1 VSCAGRRGGAGNGV
15 SGTGKLSGRLPSL
28 AAGLCPQKMGT
39 RRGLT
44 APDGRL
50 VARRPQSD
58 DEQIL
63 PPDSR
68 PSHGLVPEG
77 ELHRAHAAHGLT
89 IAQMAELVALG
100 LRASEPRP
108 RFSTIQATPKSGLT
122 LRLVLWPHKFP
133 LPCALASATY

>member
-1 VSCAGRRGGAGNGV
+1 MGGWWLGGPNPTTNKFCPLIRGHLMASCPKR
-15 SGTGKLSGRLPSL
+15 
-28 AAGLCPQKMGT
+28 AA
-39 RRGLT
+39 
-44 APDGRL
+44 
-50 VARRPQSD
+50 
-58 DEQIL
+58 
-63 PPDSR
+63 
-68 PSHGLVPEG
+68 
-77 ELHRAHAAHGLT
+77 RAHAAHGLT